1 MTHSRNQ
8 GLRRAIRHA
17 LAGAIGLSAIAGSAV
32 AIAQQATETDTKP
45 LEEIY
50 VTGSRIARVSD
61 LDSPSPVVSF
71 SREDISK
78 TGYTNLAQLL
88 EKQPFVSAGT
98 FSTRGNNQDSTANG
112 ASGVS
117 LRGLGADATLV
128 LVNGRRVAISAFAE
142 SITTNFVDINAIP
155 VAAIERIEVL
165 KDGASAVYGS
175 DAVAG
180 VINVILKQNFE
191 GLEVSGTYG
200 ATTDSAYDEQ
210 NASLVWGFGDDDSNV
225 TMIFDYFKNSTLSN
239 TERDYLATAN
249 QEPRG
254 GVDNR
259 SSRGFPGSFI
269 VTSPDPLNPGEF
281 ITGPRVDPT
290 CPADRTG
297 SNACFYDY
305 GPWNLLTPEA
315 ERSGAM
321 VLAHQKL
328 NDSVE
333 LFTEIGIQHN
343 TSIAQGAPTP
353 LDEQAGLTVP
363 IDHPDNPW
371 DDATSIAIRRFRT
384 VDAGPRQWSIETD
397 NLRGVLGLRGTFND
411 WNWEAS
417 AQRARSESEQT
428 GGRDQGWVRTD
439 YLQQEINAGRYN
451 PFGTTY
457 NSPDE
462 INAITT
468 SLVRQGTSDLTAYT
482 AQVDGS
488 LMDLPAGKLGLAAG
502 VEYREESIK
511 DQPDEQFRRGLI
523 FGTEA
528 VAADASRDIW
538 STYVEFN
545 IPVIAT
551 LELNAALRYDNYS
564 DFGSTTNPKLAARWT
579 PIESL
584 AFRASWG
591 TGFRAPSL
599 AQVGLGPSQD
609 SSFFEDVPG
618 CADNPDYCGSN
629 TDYTVTYS
637 GNPNLKA
644 EESESYNVGAVWK
657 PTASLQ
663 FALDYWDI
671 KQDDKIDKMVP
682 GPIVANFCTT
692 QASTVCDRADP
703 LPGDTLGSLLNVN
716 ASFDNVGQQHVNGID
731 FGAYTTWD
739 IGGGSLG
746 VNLDYTRMLKF
757 ERALPLADGTGFE
770 SRDIVG
776 KYEYPE
782 DRFVLSGDWSMQ
794 DWGVNA
800 TVNYIG
806 SFADLNG
813 SPDYF
818 DSTRDVSSWTT
829 LNLQARYT
837 GFEGLTI
844 AVGLDNAL
852 DEFPPFAIGDGDTD
866 LYGYVSGVHDPRGQ
880 FLYGRLTYKF

>member
-1 MTHSRNQ
+1 MTDTRHY
-8 GLRRAIRHA
+8 GLQRAIRRA
-17 LAGAIGLSAIAGSAV
+17 LTGAIGCSVVFGPSVVL
-32 AIAQQATETDTKP
+32 AQQQTGTDQKP

-50 VTGSRIARVSD
+50 VTGSRIARSSD

-71 SREDISK
+71 NAEEINKS
-78 TGYTNLAQLL
+78 GYTNLQQLL

-98 FSTRGNNQDSTANG
+98 FSTRGNNQDSSANG
-112 ASGVS
+112 TAGVS

-142 SITTNFVDINAIP
+142 GITTNFVDINTIP

-180 VINVILKQNFE
+180 VINVILKKNYQ
-191 GLEVSGTYG
+191 GLEISGSYG
-200 ATTDSAYDEQ
+200 ATSDSAYDEK
-210 NASLVWGFGDDDSNV
+210 NGSLIWGFGDDDSNV
-225 TMIFDYFKNSTLSN
+225 TMIFDYFKNSTLMN
-239 TERDYLATAN
+239 KERGSLGTAN

-259 SSRGFPGSFI
+259 SSRGFPGSFD
-269 VTSPDPLNPGEF
+269 VTTVAGG
-281 ITGPRVDPT
+281 TAVTTRVDPT
-290 CPADRTG
+290 CPLDRTG
-297 SNACFYDY
+297 STSCVYDY

-315 ERSGAM
+315 ERTGAM
-321 VLAHQKL
+321 LLGHQKFGD
-328 NDSVE
+328 NVE
-333 LFTEIGIQHN
+333 LFTELGIQHN

-353 LDEQAGLTVP
+353 LDTSAGLTVP
-363 IDHPDNPW
+363 ITHPNNPW
-371 DDATSIAIRRFRT
+371 TDVTSIAIRRFRT
-384 VDAGPRQWSIETD
+384 VDAGPRGWNIETD
-397 NLRGVLGLRGTFND
+397 NLRGVLGLRGSFND
-411 WNWEAS
+411 WNWEVA
-417 AQRARSESEQT
+417 AQRARSESDQT
-428 GGRDQGWVRTD
+428 GSRKQGWVRTD
-439 YLQQEINAGRYN
+439 YLQQQIDAGLYN

-457 NSPDE
+457 NSPEVID
-462 INAITT
+462 AITT
-468 SLVRQGTSDLTAYT
+468 SLVRQGTSQLTAYN

-502 VEYREESIK
+502 AEYREEAIK

-528 VAADASRDIW
+528 VAAAASRDIW
-538 STYVEFN
+538 SAYVEFN
-545 IPVIAT
+545 VPIITT
-551 LELNAALRYDNYS
+551 LSLDAALRYDHYS

-609 SSFFEDVPG
+609 SSFFADVPG
-618 CADNPDYCGSN
+618 CAVNPAYCDN
-629 TDYTVTYS
+629 TDYTVTYT

-644 EESESYNVGAVWK
+644 EESESYNVGVQWK
-657 PTASLQ
+657 PTTSLQ

-671 KQDDKIDKMVP
+671 KQDHKIDKTLP

-692 QASTVCDRADP
+692 QASTVCERADP
-703 LPGDTLGSLLNVN
+703 RPGDALGELLNVN
-716 ASFDNVGQQHVNGID
+716 ATFDNVGEQHVNGVD
-731 FGAYTTWD
+731 LAAYTNWD
-739 IGGGSLG
+739 LGPGSLA
-746 VNLDYTRMLKF
+746 VNLDYTRTLEF
-757 ERALPLADGTGFE
+757 ERALPLADGTGFK
-770 SRDIVG
+770 SRDVVG

-782 DRFVLSGDWSMQ
+782 DRAVLTGDWSMQ
-794 DWGVNA
+794 SWGLNA

-837 GFEGLTI
+837 GFQGLTV
-844 AVGLDNAL
+844 ALGVDNAF
-852 DEFPPFAIGDGDTD
+852 DESPPFAIGDSDTD
-866 LYGYVSGVHDPRGQ
+866 LYGYVSGVHDPRGR
-880 FLYGRLTYKF
+880 FVYGKLTYKF